1 MDYEWDSNKAKSNFK
16 KYGVRFADSVSV
28 FEDPYA
34 ATIKTYEE
42 GEERQVTLGMDYF
55 ARILVVVYTYPPNS
69 KTRIISA
76 RKASKNEKKN
86 YKGLMI

>member
-1 MDYEWDSNKAKSNFK
+1 MDYEWDPNKAKANFK
-16 KYGVRFADSVSV
+16 KHGVRFSDSVSV

-34 ATIKTYEE
+34 ATIVEYEQ
-42 GEERQVTLGMDYF
+42 GEERHVTLGMDCF

-76 RKASKNEKKN
+76 RKASKNEKKY
-86 YKGLMI
+86 YKRVKI